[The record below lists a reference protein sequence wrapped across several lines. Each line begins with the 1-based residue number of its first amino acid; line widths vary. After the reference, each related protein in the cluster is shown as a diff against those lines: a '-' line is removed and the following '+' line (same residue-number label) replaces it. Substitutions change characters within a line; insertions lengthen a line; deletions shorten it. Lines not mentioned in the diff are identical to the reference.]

1 MLLNAAKNPLEIN
14 VSGWKLHQL
23 KGELAEHWIVKVSG
37 NW

>member
-23 KGELAEHWIVKVSG
+23 KGELAEH
-37 NW
+37 